1 MNPSCL
7 FAFFSDEVPMDLDVS
22 KAMEDIE
29 MAELAA
35 PAVQAYSAKYLE
47 NVDDI
52 DKDDVENPQLVVEYV
67 NEIYGYLRQLEVE
80 QGMIFF
86 FYLLIISAQ

>member
-1 MNPSCL
+1 
-7 FAFFSDEVPMDLDVS
+7 MDLDVS
-22 KAMEDIE
+22 KGMEDVE
-29 MAELAA
+29 MAELAT
-35 PAVQAYSAKYLE
+35 PAVQAYSTKNFE

-80 QGMIFF
+80 QGMKKKF
-86 FYLLIISAQ
+86 LSSSAIVVG

>member
-1 MNPSCL
+1 
-7 FAFFSDEVPMDLDVS
+7 MDLDVS

-86 FYLLIISAQ
+86 FNLLIISAQ

>member
-1 MNPSCL
+1 MFIC
-7 FAFFSDEVPMDLDVS
+7 FFFSDEVPMDLDVS

-86 FYLLIISAQ
+86 FNLLIISAQ

>member
-1 MNPSCL
+1 MSLNRV
-7 FAFFSDEVPMDLDVS
+7 FFTDEVPMDLDVS

-86 FYLLIISAQ
+86 QSFDN

>member
-1 MNPSCL
+1 
-7 FAFFSDEVPMDLDVS
+7 MDLDVS
-22 KAMEDIE
+22 KGMEDIE

-35 PAVQAYSAKYLE
+35 PAIQAYSAKYLE

-80 QGMIFF
+80 QGMIF
-86 FYLLIISAQ
+86 LLFNLLVNN